1 MGDAVT
7 VREIEARTL
16 LNESGISD
24 YAVNCYLGCQH
35 GCRYCYAVFM
45 TRFHPHAEPWG
56 DFVDVKVNAAA
67 TLERQVRKAP
77 RGRVFISSVCDP
89 WQPAESRYGL
99 TRACLEILL
108 RHGFPVTLLTKSVLA
123 ARDLDLVA
131 SSSDVELGVTLTTL
145 DEPLRRLIEP
155 GASSA
160 EGRLGLLEKA
170 RSKGGKVYAF
180 LGPFLPGLSDTDE
193 SLFGIMRRIADIG
206 VTHCY
211 VDILNPRPKVWLSL
225 KPLLEENFPDRV
237 APTRLMLYNQE
248 ERMLYQRVTRD
259 RIQRLA
265 RRSGLTAEIRFCF

>member
-1 MGDAVT
+1 MGDTVT

-45 TRFHPHAEPWG
+45 TRFHPHVEPWG

-123 ARDLDLVA
+123 ERDLDLVA

-155 GASSA
+155 GASPA
-160 EGRLGLLEKA
+160 EGRLAVLEKA
-170 RSKGGKVYAF
+170 RSKGVKVYAF

-211 VDILNPRPKVWLSL
+211 ADILNPRPKVWLSL

-248 ERMLYQRVTRD
+248 ERMIYQRVTRD
-259 RIQRLA
+259 RIQILA